1 MGLLIFIII
10 LSILFFFFEK
20 VVNKLLG
27 VKRQK
32 VSDTPG
38 RKVDRWGRGITV
50 VIFFCIAIPYFM
62 INSHVPWKWYFILLL
77 LFTIGFQAILE
88 WKYIKN
94 SKQYAST
101 LIILIVSLILMFN
114 IDFFIRVFSW

>member
-32 VSDTPG
+32 VSDIQG

-50 VIFFCIAIPYFM
+50 VIFF
-62 INSHVPWKWYFILLL
+62 V
-77 LFTIGFQAILE
+77 
-88 WKYIKN
+88 
-94 SKQYAST
+94 
-101 LIILIVSLILMFN
+101 
-114 IDFFIRVFSW
+114 

>member
-32 VSDTPG
+32 ISETPG
-38 RKVDRWGRGITV
+38 KKLTDGEEE
-50 VIFFCIAIPYFM
+50 
-62 INSHVPWKWYFILLL
+62 L
-77 LFTIGFQAILE
+77 Q
-88 WKYIKN
+88 
-94 SKQYAST
+94 
-101 LIILIVSLILMFN
+101 
-114 IDFFIRVFSW
+114 